1 MKIITQKV
9 QEAREIYDYMPKM
22 TFPYNYVTDYKTW
35 GKSYLYDIDG
45 DGRTLFSELETMG
58 HIRTGS
64 RSDLFNLERPHS
76 VLIVTERYL
85 TLFPIR

>member
-1 MKIITQKV
+1 MKIVTQKV
-9 QEAREIYDYMPKM
+9 KEAREIYDYMSKM

-58 HIRTGS
+58 GIFGQEAGRIYSIWKDRIR
-64 RSDLFNLERPHS
+64 F
-76 VLIVTERYL
+76 
-85 TLFPIR
+85 